1 VVAHTIKTYSKYST
15 AYQYPV
21 AISVEA
27 SSGMEYPM
35 ICFNYGRT
43 DEDGTYSSR
52 TKYGMIGVIIHE
64 VGHNFFPMIINSDER
79 NWSWM
84 DEGLNTFVQFLTE
97 QEFDNN
103 YPSQRG
109 PAHKIVDYMK
119 MPKDQLEPIMTNS
132 ENIINFG
139 PNAYAKPAT
148 GLNILRETIMGRELF
163 DYAFKEYCNRWAYKH
178 PAPADFFRTM
188 EDASG
193 VDLDWFWRAWF
204 FDIQPVDISMDSVLA
219 YRPFSPATMPVKMD
233 SISRN
238 GRGRGMGMG
247 NGKGRNGL
255 ANMPSS
261 EFQHVSKLRNK
272 ASGIQ
277 FAVDRDTA
285 LRDFYY
291 YYNPAKDTF
300 GNAARA
306 VMADQ
311 SQPKQETSVRDLYKD
326 YTLLTPE
333 EMKAYENAYLYE
345 ITFTNKG
352 GFVMPIIL
360 QWNYTDGTS
369 EVDYIHAYIWR
380 KNENKVTKNFLK
392 RKEVASIVLD
402 PFKETSDID
411 ESNHTW
417 PRTAEPTRFEI
428 FKNKQQSP
436 ADQVEMTPMKRALR
450 GKK

>member
-1 VVAHTIKTYSKYST
+1 
-15 AYQYPV
+15 
-21 AISVEA
+21 
-27 SSGMEYPM
+27 MEYPM

-97 QEFDNN
+97 QEFDND

-233 SISRN
+233 STQRN
-238 GRGRGMGMG
+238 GRGRGMGIG
-247 NGKGRNGL
+247 NGSRGRNSL
-255 ANMPSS
+255 TIMPSS

-300 GNAARA
+300 GNAARLA
-306 VMADQ
+306 MADQ

-417 PRTAEPTRFEI
+417 PRSAEPTRFEI

>member
-1 VVAHTIKTYSKYST
+1 
-15 AYQYPV
+15 
-21 AISVEA
+21 
-27 SSGMEYPM
+27 MEYPM

-43 DEDGTYSSR
+43 DDDGTYSSR

-119 MPKDQLEPIMTNS
+119 MPKEQLEPIMTNS

-219 YRPFSPATMPVKMD
+219 YRPFTPESMPVKLD
-233 SISRN
+233 STMRI
-238 GRGRGMGMG
+238 GRGRGLAM
-247 NGKGRNGL
+247 NRNRGGASL
-255 ANMPSS
+255 PAS

-272 ASGIQ
+272 VAGID
-277 FAVDRDTA
+277 FAVDRDTS
-285 LRDFYY
+285 LRDFYF
-291 YYNPAKDTF
+291 YYNPAKDTV
-300 GNAARA
+300 GNAAKA
-306 VMADQ
+306 AMAAQ
-311 SQPKQETSVRDLYKD
+311 GQPKPDNSVRDLYKD
-326 YTLLTPE
+326 YTLLTPA
-333 EMKAYENAYLYE
+333 EMKPYENAYLYE
-345 ITFTNKG
+345 ITFSNKG

-369 EVDYIHAYIWR
+369 EVEYIHAYIWR
-380 KNENKVTKNFLK
+380 KNEQKVTKNFLK
-392 RKEVASIVLD
+392 RKEVASILLD

-417 PRTAEPTRFEI
+417 PRSAEPSRFEI
-428 FKNKQQSP
+428 FKNKPVP
-436 ADQVEMTPMKRALR
+436 ANEQVEMTPMKRALR
-450 GKK
+450 NK